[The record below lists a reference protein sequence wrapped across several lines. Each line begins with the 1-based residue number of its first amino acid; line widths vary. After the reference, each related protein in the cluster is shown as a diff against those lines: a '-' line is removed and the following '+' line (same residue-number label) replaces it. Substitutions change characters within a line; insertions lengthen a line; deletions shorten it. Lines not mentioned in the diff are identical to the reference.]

1 MAQKAKSPQ
10 KAKWQKNLYSNVG
23 YPDNYTDESFLR
35 DLRRNVNLKHYTYFE
50 ALRGATYLTNQ
61 ISCITSF
68 LLNFYFMFKEEVS
81 PTNALLFNGSI
92 TFVAYIMF
100 KWQNLN
106 IHDLMESSKTLLT
119 VLIFGFI
126 FSPLLHT
133 LTDAISTDT
142 IYSMTFFMMFLN
154 AIFYDYGLKSALV
167 SKPISLNAAIFGSI
181 CLASRLSSPYH
192 AFALLVI
199 AAVYFVLYP
208 IFSKRFWRWYFL
220 IPIVFGCCIFLRM
233 VSLPVLYTYV
243 CIVVFINLAC
253 PWAFVRLQCH
263 KNNIYG
269 PWDEAVVQSDIKLEE
284 KKL

>member
-1 MAQKAKSPQ
+1 MPPKTPPKP
-10 KAKWQKNLYSNVG
+10 KWQKNLYSNEG

-35 DLRRNVNLKHYTYFE
+35 DLKRNVNLKHYTYFE

-68 LLNFYFMFKEEVS
+68 LLNFYFMYTEEVS
-81 PTNALLFNGSI
+81 PSNALLFNGSI
-92 TFVAYIMF
+92 TIFCYVLYKWLDLSLNDFV
-100 KWQNLN
+100 
-106 IHDLMESSKTLLT
+106 ESSKTLLT
-119 VLIFGFI
+119 VLIFGYI

-154 AIFYDYGLKSALV
+154 VAFHDYGLKSALV

-181 CLASRLSSPYH
+181 CLASRLSSPCH

-208 IFSKRFWRWYFL
+208 IFSKRFWKAYFL
-220 IPIVFGCCIFLRM
+220 LPIVFGCCFCLRM
-233 VSLPVLYTYV
+233 VSLPVLYTYI
-243 CIVVFINLAC
+243 CIVVFINVAC
-253 PWAFVRLQCH
+253 PWAFVKLQCH
-263 KNNIYG
+263 KDNIYG
-269 PWDEAVVQSDIKLEE
+269 PWDEAIVNSDIGMVK
-284 KKL
+284 KKLL

>member
-1 MAQKAKSPQ
+1 MSPEI
-10 KAKWQKNLYSNVG
+10 KPKWQKNLYSNEG

-35 DLRRNVNLKHYTYFE
+35 DLKRNVNLKHYTYLE
-50 ALRGATYLTNQ
+50 ALRGATYLINQ
-61 ISCITSF
+61 ISCITAF
-68 LLNFYFMFKEEVS
+68 LLNFYFMYTEEVS
-81 PTNALLFNGSI
+81 PSSALLFNGSI
-92 TFVAYIMF
+92 TLVCYALYKWRTIGVNDFV
-100 KWQNLN
+100 
-106 IHDLMESSKTLLT
+106 ESSKTLLT
-119 VLIFGFI
+119 VLIFGYI

-154 AIFYDYGLKSALV
+154 VAFHDYGSKSALV

-208 IFSKRFWRWYFL
+208 IFSKRFWRAYFL
-220 IPIVFGCCIFLRM
+220 VPIVFGCCFCLRM
-233 VSLPVLYTYV
+233 VSPPVLYTYI
-243 CIVVFINLAC
+243 CIVVFINVVC
-253 PWAFVRLQCH
+253 PWAFVKLQCH
-263 KNNIYG
+263 KDNIYG
-269 PWDEAVVQSDIKLEE
+269 PWDEAIVQSDIGMVK